1 MGKIQGFNDFT
12 ESLNEAKTKCPPATQ
27 DIKLNLRN
35 RQKAIDEF
43 GYGPLNPSEP
53 NKKFW
58 DEKSK
63 SGNWILSKRLRL
75 LYAETVQLL
84 IYPKKLWIV

>member
-35 RQKAIDEF
+35 RQKAIE
-43 GYGPLNPSEP
+43 LKARPSA
-53 NKKFW
+53 
-58 DEKSK
+58 
-63 SGNWILSKRLRL
+63 SGSVKGS
-75 LYAETVQLL
+75 
-84 IYPKKLWIV
+84 

>member
-12 ESLNEAKTKCPPATQ
+12 ESLNEAKNKCPPATQ

-53 NKKFW
+53 NKKLFYRA
-58 DEKSK
+58 
-63 SGNWILSKRLRL
+63 SGNPSITCSFGC
-75 LYAETVQLL
+75 AFEF
-84 IYPKKLWIV
+84 